1 MAAITWRNVDG
12 PSSRDSAATIAAGT
26 MLANNIQQGLSG
38 IGDVFTQMRDRKIS
52 DNNNAFLNA
61 LDQYTTPDQLQQAIQ
76 SGEVS
81 NMLQAFKGNLDPSM
95 RSAADTRLK
104 AMIEAQRGTDTHN
117 LKMRQGESGLV
128 TEGLNQE
135 NQRVINKY
143 SDDFYKSRNDNQA
156 AQAITS
162 QLNADSAVKK
172 AELTNARD
180 ELNFRTFE
188 KAREQARLHRD
199 VSKRIGSAF
208 PNLIDPK
215 TGLFDINIYQGLS
228 PIMKA
233 GVDKLI
239 SADEIKALSLGD
251 TDMFHASAEEMVNQK
266 ELSERTAAQLMQT
279 PGAGLPTATPLQG
292 SEAEVAKQAAIVEA
306 NQLQREVE
314 ANYMFWGPKNV
325 GDRNTFV
332 KSRLETRFPDGSK
345 DRNFQIADTFID
357 HWKDHQIELPNKQ
370 KTRIPLGILMDTVE
384 EEYSKATNGIKGY
397 FTYFDREDLD
407 NILKNKLKDP
417 AIIQKISESLDIR
430 DKFDMIEAD
439 KTFKE
444 KMGKL

>member
-52 DNNNAFLNA
+52 ENNNAFLNY
-61 LDQYTTPDQLQQAIQ
+61 LDQKTTPDQLQQAIQ

-81 NMLQAFKGNLDPSM
+81 NMLQAFKGNLDPTM

-117 LKMRQGESGLV
+117 LKMRQGESGLE
-128 TEGLNQE
+128 TSRLNQE
-135 NQRVINKY
+135 NQRINNQY
-143 SDDFYKSRNDNQA
+143 LPGSLESRNANQK
-156 AQAITS
+156 AQTTLS
-162 QLNADSAVKK
+162 QLNADNAVKN

-188 KAREQARLHRD
+188 KAREQEKLHQD
-199 VSKRIGSAF
+199 VSKRVGSAF
-208 PNLIDPK
+208 PNLIDPQ
-215 TGLFDINIYQGLS
+215 TGLFDMNVYQGLS

-279 PGAGLPTATPLQG
+279 PGAGKSTALPLQG
-292 SEAEVAKQAAIVEA
+292 AEAEAADQLKMIYA
-306 NQLQREVE
+306 NQKQREAKE
-314 ANYMFWGPKNV
+314 SYMYWGPENT
-325 GDRNTFV
+325 GDRDIFA
-332 KSRLETRFPDGSK
+332 KERLLTRFPDGEK
-345 DRNFQIADTFID
+345 DRNFQISYSFINY
-357 HWKDHQIELPNKQ
+357 WKDHHIELPNGET
-370 KTRIPLGILMDTVE
+370 TRVPFSIIMDTIE
-384 EEYSKATNGIKGY
+384 DEYTEATDGIPGY
-397 FTYFDREDLD
+397 WRIFDREDLD
-407 NILKNKLKDP
+407 NKFKKKLKDP
-417 AIIQKISESLDIR
+417 ATIKKINESIKLRNELDVIDAENAYR
-430 DKFDMIEAD
+430 
-439 KTFKE
+439 KT
-444 KMGKL
+444 MGNL